1 MAPFT
6 AGQKVRASNLNEI
19 DAVGFIGEHL
29 PTAAVTSTGTT
40 EKVAC
45 FVTFSAVAGRRY
57 RAEWEG
63 DLSSTGTTVGC
74 VTNLRY
80 KATASSTDVTGTQ
93 IDTRDAV
100 TNGSSNA
107 QCNMRAPFVAPTTDT
122 YTVVAT
128 IKAASG
134 TGNAVMAYGAGAHTP
149 SLLVSCTKGV

>member
-1 MAPFT
+1 MAQVT
-6 AGQKVRASNLNEI
+6 AGQKIRASMWNEV
-19 DAVGFIGEHL
+19 DAVGFVGEHL
-29 PTAAVTSTGTT
+29 PTASVSSTGTT

-63 DLSSTGTTVGC
+63 DLNSSGTTVGC

-80 KATASSTDVTGTQ
+80 KATASSTDITGTA

-100 TNGSSNA
+100 TNGSSNT
-107 QCNMRAPFVAPTTDT
+107 QCTMRASFVAPTTDT

-128 IKAASG
+128 IRASSG
-134 TGNAVMAYGAGAHTP
+134 TGNATQAYGAGAHTP
-149 SLLVSCTKGV
+149 SLTINCTKGV